1 MSDRLVTV
9 EQAAE
14 QLNLHPKTVL
24 RYIREERLPATRI
37 GKSYR
42 IAGAALDAFAGVAGG
57 KAAPSAAVRAT
68 CVVDIPDISVDGA
81 QRMATFLQSVALTGN
96 AETPPL
102 HLNTAFDP
110 HARDLKVVL
119 IGDPSD
125 VARLLEMLQLQRRA
139 LT

>member
-14 QLNLHPKTVL
+14 RLKLHAKTVL
-24 RYIREERLPATRI
+24 RYIREGRLPATRI

-42 IAGAALDAFAGVAGG
+42 IAGAELDAFAGVASG
-57 KAAPSAAVRAT
+57 KPAAAAAMRTT

-81 QRMATFLQSVALTGN
+81 QLMATFLHSVALTGN

-102 HLNTAFDP
+102 HLDTAFDP
-110 HARDLKVVL
+110 RTGNLKVVL

-125 VARLLEMLQLQRRA
+125 VAKLLEMLQLQRGR
-139 LT
+139 